1 MSTITKEAVIEAL
14 KEVYDPEIPF
24 NVVDL
29 GLIYGVEIEGKKVK
43 IRMTLTA
50 VGCPLSYFLV
60 EMVKDVVKEKV
71 PGIEEV
77 EVDLVFDP
85 PWTPDR
91 MNPEVRKLLGL

>member
-29 GLIYGVEIEGKKVK
+29 GLIYGVDIEGKKVR

-60 EMVKDVVKEKV
+60 EMVKDIVKEKIPEV
-71 PGIEEV
+71 EEV
-77 EVDLVFDP
+77 EVELVFDP

-91 MNPEVRKLLGL
+91 MNPEARKLLGL

>member
-91 MNPEVRKLLGL
+91 VNPEVRKLLGL